1 MIHEILKIRNI
12 HIFPRTYVRTSVREH
27 MCGQLLNVYNG
38 VYFYGDFLGQP
49 SIDGLDSVQI
59 MHK

>member
-1 MIHEILKIRNI
+1 MVHEILKIRNL
-12 HIFPRTYVRTSVREH
+12 HIFCDIYVRTGVREY

-59 MHK
+59 VPK